1 MQESSSSNRNLS
13 ILLLAITSVIWG
25 TSFILIKK
33 ASVVLAPLE
42 VGSLRIFYAFLA
54 FIPIFWVERKKI
66 PSGIWGWLLL
76 AGSIGSLFPSMLFS
90 WAGSKIQSSLSGMLN
105 AVTPL
110 FTVLVGTLFFQQKYN
125 WVKWMGLLIGLG
137 GAVILAFMKSGGAFE
152 VNVYV
157 WPVIFATLLY
167 ALNVN
172 LLKIRFSSFEPLALS
187 AATIVAIGPFATVL
201 LFGFTDFVYK
211 IQHVEGAWEAAG
223 YVAILGLFGTAFAL
237 VLFNKLI
244 QISGPLTASSVTYI
258 MPIISVLWGVADG
271 EPVEI
276 VQGIGLLGI
285 LLGVYFVNRK

>member
-1 MQESSSSNRNLS
+1 MQESTPANRNLS
-13 ILLLAITSVIWG
+13 FVLLGITSLIWG

-33 ASVVLAPLE
+33 ASVILSPLE

-54 FIPIFWVERKKI
+54 FIPIFWVQRKKI
-66 PSGIWGWLLL
+66 PSGMWGWLLL

-110 FTVLVGTLFFQQKYN
+110 FTVLVGTIFFHQKYN

-137 GAVILAFMKSGGAFE
+137 GAVILAFMKSGGAIE
-152 VNVYV
+152 VNAYV
-157 WPVIFATLLY
+157 WPVVFATLLY

-172 LLKIRFSSFEPLALS
+172 LLKIRFSNFEPLALS
-187 AATIVAIGPFATVL
+187 AAIIVTIGPIATFV
-201 LFGFTDFVYK
+201 LFGCTDFVHKVQY
-211 IQHVEGAWEAAG
+211 VDGTLEAAG
-223 YVAILGLFGTAFAL
+223 YVAILGLFGTALAL

-258 MPIISVLWGVADG
+258 MPIVSVLWGVADG

-276 VQGIGLLGI
+276 VQGLGLLGI